1 MSLSTLKQV
10 KRVDLVLNDL
20 NKHLPSINLET
31 FTCKLCSMEKGFT
44 PFFCGGILRGSNT
57 VITWT
62 KQLKLFKASLTNY
75 EWHRIF
81 NCSSH
86 GTNWWDS
93 TAKKTIH
100 PYYTTELRNG
110 VHLGTIHYFRYEK
123 VCPKCVLQL
132 FLGSSL
138 GANRSAIAANG
149 HSPQYPIKT
158 YNYWSL
164 NCFRECCRNTQTMCN
179 FIYRTGEGR
188 T

>member
-31 FTCKLCSMEKGFT
+31 FTSKLSSMEKGFN

-138 GANRSAIAANG
+138 GANRSATAANG
-149 HSPQYPIKT
+149 HSPQ
-158 YNYWSL
+158 
-164 NCFRECCRNTQTMCN
+164 
-179 FIYRTGEGR
+179 
-188 T
+188 